1 MNAVV
6 DPNALATSADDAT
19 RVAAQRRLYAGS
31 GQPQSAP
38 ADYTMLV
45 PTDDAWSRETLLRAT
60 VADALQRNGKVV
72 DEDTL
77 DATVAAASAPGGVLA
92 GLAPTWKLHP
102 GETRADGRVA
112 PPFLGYAL
120 DLPATTQQTLL
131 TQATGIATEQRA
143 APVPVD
149 AGLTELRALAGTH
162 GAADVLRTLG
172 AIDAAIQ
179 AGQAANA
186 QGQRIDAVAVRSLVE
201 FATRMGKERDAAR
214 LLERY
219 TAVRGIEDGVKAVGK
234 DVGRVFNGRDPLTR
248 QPLNTDQRID
258 SAFSLLDNGFKL
270 AGQVGATAQLLGIG
284 GRFASTLIGIAPA
297 GIAIVGFAAG
307 IYGLVKKV
315 REAINEPQWEEF
327 RARFAGAEGMEPKQF
342 LKAAMR
348 QIAGMP
354 TDGDNGLSTSTRILD
369 LLGEHPETR
378 QRYLGFLKT
387 KVEPDSLV
395 DALASGRFDAVTKE
409 QAAELARA
417 SKGYA
422 REFLEHEIDDTKRY
436 VKDRDGDRTRGTY
449 LLEGALREQAER
461 NTNKVGGTV
470 GEALRVAGIL
480 TGGAQEVVGS
490 FEKLLG
496 TLKGGVQLDGK
507 PLDAQQQRNLS
518 AATAAAAAV
527 GGLDRVDSI
536 LLSRDGRTL
545 FAIQGD
551 PQSESRRT
559 VAVDVSTG
567 AAQSVDQSERMRTA
581 AQPAAP
587 MQNMKEQELAR
598 GI

>member
-6 DPNALATSADDAT
+6 DPSALATAAADEA

-31 GQPQSAP
+31 GQPQDAP
-38 ADYTMLV
+38 ADYTMLI

-77 DATVAAASAPGGVLA
+77 EGTVAAASAPGGVLA
-92 GLAPTWKLHP
+92 GIAPTWKLYP

-120 DLPATTQQTLL
+120 DLPAATQRTLL
-131 TQATGIATEQRA
+131 SQATGIATEQGA
-143 APVPVD
+143 APPAPVD
-149 AGLTELRALAGTH
+149 GSLAELRALAGTH

-201 FATRMGKERDAAR
+201 FATRMGKERDAAK

-248 QPLNTDQRID
+248 LPLNTDQRID

-354 TDGDNGLSTSTRILD
+354 VDGDNGLSTSTRILD

-378 QRYLGFLKT
+378 QRFLGFLKT

-395 DALASGRFDAVTKE
+395 DALAAGRFDAVTKE

-417 SKGYA
+417 SNGYA
-422 REFLEHEIDDTKRY
+422 REFLEHEIDDTRRY
-436 VKDRDGDRTRGTY
+436 VKDRDGDRSRGTY
-449 LLEGALREQAER
+449 LLEATLREQAER
-461 NTNKVGGTV
+461 NSNKVGGTV
-470 GEALRVAGIL
+470 GEVLRVAGIL
-480 TGGAQEVVGS
+480 TGGADEVVGS
-490 FEKLLG
+490 FQKLLG
-496 TLKGGVQLDGK
+496 TLKGVQADGR
-507 PLDAQQQRNLS
+507 PLDPQQQRNLA
-518 AATAAAAAV
+518 AATAAAASGA
-527 GGLDRVDSI
+527 GLTQVDHL

-559 VAVDVSTG
+559 VAIDIAVG
-567 AAQSVDQSERMRTA
+567 AAQSVEASNRLRVADAIPDALDLRQQGALQR
-581 AQPAAP
+581 
-587 MQNMKEQELAR
+587 
-598 GI
+598 

>member
-1 MNAVV
+1 MNAIV
-6 DPNALATSADDAT
+6 DPDPQTE
-19 RVAAQRRLYAGS
+19 AAGIAPRRYAGS
-31 GQPQSAP
+31 GQPQPAP
-38 ADYTMLV
+38 ADYTLLV
-45 PTDDAWSRETLLRAT
+45 PTDDAWPRATLLRAV

-77 DATVAAASAPGGVLA
+77 DATIDAASAPGGVLA
-92 GLAPTWKLHP
+92 DIAPVWKLSP
-102 GETRADGRVA
+102 GETRSDGRVA
-112 PPFLGYAL
+112 PPFLGYTIE
-120 DLPATTQQTLL
+120 LPAAAQRTLL
-131 TQATGIATEQRA
+131 SQAGGIAQQQLA
-143 APVPVD
+143 APPAPVD
-149 AGLTELRALAGTH
+149 AHLAELRTLAGSS

-172 AIDAAIQ
+172 AIEAAIA
-179 AGQAANA
+179 AGQTASA

-201 FATRMGKERDAAR
+201 FAARMGKEREAAK

-219 TAVRGIEDGVKAVGK
+219 TAVRGIEDGVKAVGT
-234 DVGRVFNGRDPLTR
+234 DVGRVFNGRDPITR

-284 GRFASTLIGIAPA
+284 GRFASSLIGIAPA

-307 IYGLVKKV
+307 VYGLFKKV
-315 REAINEPQWEEF
+315 REAINEPKWEEF
-327 RARFAGAEGMEPKQF
+327 RARFPGAEGVEPKQF

-354 TDGDNGLSTSTRILD
+354 TDGDNGAATASRILD
-369 LLGEHPETR
+369 LLGEQPDTR
-378 QRYLGFLKT
+378 ARFLGFLRQ
-387 KVEPDSLV
+387 KVEPDTLV
-395 DALASGRFDAVTKE
+395 DALAAGNFDGMNTQ

-417 SKGYA
+417 AKGYA

-461 NTNKVGGTV
+461 NTNKLGGTV
-470 GEALRVAGIL
+470 GEVLRVTGIV
-480 TGGAQEVVGS
+480 TGAAEDVLGS
-490 FEKLLG
+490 FQKLLG
-496 TLKGGVQLDGK
+496 TLKGGAQLDGK

-518 AATAAAAAV
+518 AATAAAAAT
-527 GGLDRVDSI
+527 GGLTQVDHL

-559 VAVDVSTG
+559 VAVEIASGV
-567 AAQSVDQSERMRTA
+567 AQSVEASNRLREAVQTTERTDVR
-581 AQPAAP
+581 AQPTL
-587 MQNMKEQELAR
+587 QL
-598 GI
+598 